1 MEIEVREPESPPG
14 FVVRTEAQKAAW
26 DNGYR
31 LDRGLDGAWLRYA
44 STTAP
49 GAVWIASVSAQ
60 GPWLLSIDHSG
71 VAAEVGALPVS
82 PVAGPGLVT
91 FAFATLSQLHAT
103 LDRVYKLAVSLPDAP
118 LARFHIKTK
127 DLPQSTEAERLVVQR
142 VGQDIFREALMDYWG
157 GRCPLTGIT
166 EPALLRASHIVPWA
180 DCGDEQRLDV
190 HNGLLL
196 SALWD
201 AAFDKGLVSFAD
213 EGTVLVSPSLSE
225 VARTALGVDRV
236 PPLKGLRDGHR
247 KNLVAHRARHG
258 F

>member
-1 MEIEVREPESPPG
+1 MNAPENPPG
-14 FVVRTEAQKAAW
+14 FIVRTEAQKAAW

-31 LDRGLDGAWLRYA
+31 LDRGLDGAWLQYA

-49 GAVWIASVSAQ
+49 GAVWIAGVSAQ

-71 VAAEVGALPVS
+71 VAAEVAALPVS

-91 FAFATLSQLHAT
+91 FAFATLRQLHAT
-103 LDRVYKLAVSLPDAP
+103 LDRIYKLSVSLPDAP
-118 LARFHIKTK
+118 LARFRIKTK
-127 DLPQSTEAERLVVQR
+127 DLPQSTEAERLVIQR
-142 VGQDIFREALMDYWG
+142 VGQDIFRDALMDYWG
-157 GRCPLTGIT
+157 SQCPLTGIT

-201 AAFDKGLVSFAD
+201 AAFDKGLVSFGD
-213 EGTVLVSPSLSE
+213 DGTVLVSPSLSE
-225 VARTALGVDRV
+225 LARTALAVDRV

-247 KNLVAHRARHG
+247 KNLAAHRARHR